1 MAAPLGP
8 PALLALARAGDQ
20 ASWNALVAR
29 YQDLIHSITRAH
41 RLDPADAADV
51 FQITWMRLFEHL
63 NRIENPERLGAWLAT
78 TARREC
84 LRVHSRSRRQVLI
97 PDELG
102 FQPFEEQAEPV
113 DQGLL
118 RSERD
123 TILRRA
129 FEMLPDRCQRML
141 RAMMCEPPPSYE
153 ELSAAFGMPIGAI
166 GPTRGRCLQR
176 LRRHI
181 EECGYQRDE

>member
-1 MAAPLGP
+1 MAAPPGP
-8 PALLALARAGDQ
+8 PALLARARAGDQ
-20 ASWNALVAR
+20 AGWNGLVDR

-41 RLDPADAADV
+41 RLSPADAADV
-51 FQITWMRLFEHL
+51 YQITWMRLFEHL

-84 LRVHSRSRRQVLI
+84 LRIHSRSGRQVLI
-97 PDELG
+97 ADEAG
-102 FQPFEEQAEPV
+102 FQPFEDHVEPV

-118 RSERD
+118 RSERI

-129 FEMLPDRCQRML
+129 LEMLPERCQRLL
-141 RAMMCEPPPSYE
+141 RAMMREPPPSYE
-153 ELSAAFGMPIGAI
+153 EISMAFGMPIGAI
-166 GPTRGRCLQR
+166 GPTRGRCLAR

-181 EECGYQRDE
+181 EECGYQRED